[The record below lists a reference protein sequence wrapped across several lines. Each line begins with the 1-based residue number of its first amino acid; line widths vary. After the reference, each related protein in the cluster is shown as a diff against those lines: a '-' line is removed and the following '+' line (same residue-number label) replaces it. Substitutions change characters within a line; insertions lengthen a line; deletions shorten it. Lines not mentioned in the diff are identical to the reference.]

1 MRSLNWYYD
10 ENRVFSIHFKMWTV
24 SLYEKK
30 NAVYYFQISLLVPE
44 ILYKQAKSWCH
55 TLNLIVNKYQW
66 WKKISQPSCIEN
78 VGFFAIRFY

>member
-44 ILYKQAKSWCH
+44 IPM
-55 TLNLIVNKYQW
+55 N
-66 WKKISQPSCIEN
+66 
-78 VGFFAIRFY
+78 